1 MRATRRACAMRVDA
15 NIRAR
20 DCHARD
26 ATVNPRTVT
35 SRASSSSPPSS
46 APARASARQRRQKSR
61 RRITTSKHPI
71 LSRESR
77 ARGVDHD
84 VECPRHVETSR
95 DRMRVPSIDID
106 ARCRWMVHSIEAWC
120 RWMMARVAIGAI
132 GARRGRRRRR
142 RRRGFDLI

>member
-35 SRASSSSPPSS
+35 SRASSSPPSSS

-132 GARRGRRRRR
+132 GARRGRRRR
-142 RRRGFDLI
+142 GFDLI